1 MSNFEALQSR
11 QKGKVH
17 TWKSTQENNHTYM
30 PVALAYVPTQ
40 RMWILKPCIYVR
52 LGFKYASANMT

>member
-1 MSNFEALQSR
+1 
-11 QKGKVH
+11 
-17 TWKSTQENNHTYM
+17 M

-40 RMWILKPCIYVR
+40 RMWILKPCIYVQ